1 MKTCSICKGAKPINE
16 FVQDKRK
23 GRGVGSHCKKCH
35 NMRSSVWYKN
45 NKEQA
50 MASTKGWKKSHPI
63 NTKLSQLKQN
73 LKRMYGLTIEEYD
86 AILMSQ
92 GGLCLIC
99 HTDTPGGRGRFH
111 VDHDHDTGKIRGLLC
126 HGCNIAIGHMRE
138 DPRILRSAADYL
150 EYHGAVI
157 NA

>member
-1 MKTCSICKGAKPINE
+1 MKKCSCCKETKSLRE

-23 GRGVGSHCKKCH
+23 EHGVGSRCKKCH
-35 NMRSSVWYKN
+35 NAHSSIWYQN

-50 MASTKGWKKSHPI
+50 RACITRWKKSHPI
-63 NTKLSQLKQN
+63 NTKRSQLKQN
-73 LKRMYGLTIEEYD
+73 LKRAYGITIEEYD
-86 AILMSQ
+86 AMLMAQ

-99 HTDTPGGRGRFH
+99 HTDSPGGRGRFN

-126 HGCNIAIGHMRE
+126 QSCNIAIGHMRE
-138 DPRILRSAADYL
+138 DPKRLRSAADYL
-150 EYHGAVI
+150 EYHGAGI